1 MLFLSQ
7 IYFKI
12 NELQIYF
19 VDIKIKKK
27 KKTKEVTSGSFT
39 YFLQ

>member
-1 MLFLSQ
+1 MLFLTQ

-27 KKTKEVTSGSFT
+27 TKEVTSGSFT